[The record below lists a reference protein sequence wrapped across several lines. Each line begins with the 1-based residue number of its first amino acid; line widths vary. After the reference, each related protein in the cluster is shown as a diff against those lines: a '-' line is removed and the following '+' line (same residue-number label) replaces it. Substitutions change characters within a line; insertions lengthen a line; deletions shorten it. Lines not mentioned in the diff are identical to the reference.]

1 MVDSAMVIRALEPA
15 DIRATAAL
23 LAEAMADDP
32 AYNFLFP
39 RGQGHV
45 ARGERHWVVHMMA
58 VDPARQGRGLGSH
71 LLNCILEATVDARTT
86 GGKAVSVKRVVQWNG
101 QCMLQISIFSG
112 FSRTAPTGVQLRV
125 PRVHRRGVRALAFA

>member
-58 VDPARQGRGLGSH
+58 VDPSRQGRGLGSH
-71 LLNCILEATVDARTT
+71 LLNFILDATVDARTT
-86 GGKAVSVKRVVQWNG
+86 GGKAPAVLTTHEERNVLFYERA
-101 QCMLQISIFSG
+101 G
-112 FSRTAPTGVQLRV
+112 FEVDGAQTMSSMGEAPYRLWSMRRRPRT
-125 PRVHRRGVRALAFA
+125 